1 MIVATS
7 ELSAYQN
14 IFPIDTHMGMPI
26 AGLTADARFLSRY
39 MRTECLNHRN
49 ANDEPLP
56 VSRLIGNL
64 GNKLQICTLPSAP
77 NTEPLSYLK
86 NIQPNHQQSIPVQSS
101 LQYPVNYYLIPQE
114 QLLTEQ
120 QSTDV
125 SDLNSQ
131 NSAV

>member
-1 MIVATS
+1 
-7 ELSAYQN
+7 
-14 IFPIDTHMGMPI
+14 MGMPI

-77 NTEPLSYLK
+77 NTEPLYHTLRIF
-86 NIQPNHQQSIPVQSS
+86 NQTIIEQSIPVQSS
-101 LQYPVNYYLIPQE
+101 FQYPVNYYLIPQE